1 MSQNRSSKLKKK
13 SNLNAEN
20 STEFDNVMKD
30 HY

>member
-13 SNLNAEN
+13 SNLNGDN
-20 STEFDNVMKD
+20 SIEFDNVMKD